1 MVRMPVLCPHC
12 HSDQAIALREPFG
25 LMRSYTDSWGACPRQ
40 LHADEHPPGKRNTQ
54 PIERQ
59 HLTWRTRSKRRVR
72 KTMGFSR
79 STQRH
84 DLVIGLLVNRY
95 EVGLPV

>member
-1 MVRMPVLCPHC
+1 MSTH
-12 HSDQAIALREPFG
+12 RE
-25 LMRSYTDSWGACPRQ
+25 AE
-40 LHADEHPPGKRNTQ
+40 HAANRAAAPEAAHPEQTP
-54 PIERQ
+54 
-59 HLTWRTRSKRRVR
+59 VR

-79 STQRH
+79 STQMH